1 MIIVI
6 SVSPPSSSSAR
17 RFLRRGS
24 PSESSS
30 RLVELLSVEEDPHA
44 FSDFWGRRGPAS
56 LASAGSSLARRGRR
70 RGSSLAP
77 ALASPSS
84 SAQPIS
90 VRGQPLCWRWKAVAE
105 QKAAGG
111 RRKRVVP
118 VGGRRLVW
126 MLPDLFFSNRRARA
140 RVAGAR
146 CSFEELPST
155 TPKDSCALAC
165 SSPRRAPTR
174 RPLPESIYNHTVT
187 HTASASATG
196 VSSTSFATSSSST
209 ESDGRPRGTN
219 TNTNATGAK

>member
-126 MLPDLFFSNRRARA
+126 MLPDLFFSNRRRHP
-140 RVAGAR
+140 GASGDGFR
-146 CSFEELPST
+146 L
-155 TPKDSCALAC
+155 
-165 SSPRRAPTR
+165 RRFPHDDWT
-174 RPLPESIYNHTVT
+174 
-187 HTASASATG
+187 
-196 VSSTSFATSSSST
+196 
-209 ESDGRPRGTN
+209 RGTYRYP
-219 TNTNATGAK
+219 AQKPGAVAARRTDLSCDLL

>member
-1 MIIVI
+1 MAPFA
-6 SVSPPSSSSAR
+6 SP
-17 RFLRRGS
+17 
-24 PSESSS
+24 
-30 RLVELLSVEEDPHA
+30 
-44 FSDFWGRRGPAS
+44 
-56 LASAGSSLARRGRR
+56 
-70 RGSSLAP
+70 
-77 ALASPSS
+77 PSS

-90 VRGQPLCWRWKAVAE
+90 GRGQPSADGLLCSKWAAVLARRSVG
-105 QKAAGG
+105 GG
-111 RRKRVVP
+111 RRGRQRPVTEQEAAGRRRRVVP